1 MTTKPTTL
9 DTLNALA
16 PTSFIAALGEVFEHA
31 PWVAEAAAAGRPYST
46 VAALHDAMMQA
57 VRVAPPER
65 QHAFIAGHPELGSRI
80 RRSELTDHSKAEQ
93 GGLGLDRLSAEEFAR
108 FSRLNAAYREKFA
121 FPFIVC
127 VRRHT
132 RDSILTQYQ
141 RRLGNDAATERAR
154 AIEEIGLIT
163 RLRLVALVDG
173 PGKPE
178 TTGRL
183 STHVLDTSAGR
194 PAEGVK
200 IELHEIGASARGL
213 LRETV
218 TNADGRT
225 DTPLIAGE
233 PLRIGTYELMF
244 HVGAYFAQQQ
254 QPPHSPRYPEVR
266 AQRASKDEWPG
277 PSPFEARLR
286 RALQGDGSPFLD
298 VVPIRFSIAE
308 PEGHYHVP
316 LLMTP
321 WGYTTYRGS

>member
-1 MTTKPTTL
+1 MITMPTTL
-9 DTLNALA
+9 DALNTLPPA
-16 PTSFIAALGEVFEHA
+16 SFVAALGEVFEHSL
-31 PWVAEAAAAGRPYST
+31 WVAEMAATGRPYST
-46 VAALHDAMMQA
+46 VAALHEAMMQA
-57 VRVAPPER
+57 VRKAPPER
-65 QHAFIAGHPELGSRI
+65 QHAFIAGHPELGSKVKRA
-80 RRSELTDHSKAEQ
+80 ELTDHSKAEQ
-93 GGLGLDRLSAEEFAR
+93 GGLGLDRLSAEEFAS

-141 RRLGNDAATERAR
+141 RRLGNDVANERAR
-154 AIEEIGLIT
+154 ALEEIGLIT
-163 RLRLVALVDG
+163 RLRLVAIVDG

-194 PAEGVK
+194 PAKGIK

-213 LRETV
+213 LLETV

-225 DTPLIAGE
+225 DAPLIAGE
-233 PLRIGTYELMF
+233 PLRIGTYELTF
-244 HVGAYFAQQQ
+244 HVGAYFG
-254 QPPHSPRYPEVR
+254 R
-266 AQRASKDEWPG
+266 
-277 PSPFEARLR
+277 EA
-286 RALQGDGSPFLD
+286 PFLD

-316 LLMTP
+316 LLVTP
-321 WGYTTYRGS
+321 GGYTTYRGS